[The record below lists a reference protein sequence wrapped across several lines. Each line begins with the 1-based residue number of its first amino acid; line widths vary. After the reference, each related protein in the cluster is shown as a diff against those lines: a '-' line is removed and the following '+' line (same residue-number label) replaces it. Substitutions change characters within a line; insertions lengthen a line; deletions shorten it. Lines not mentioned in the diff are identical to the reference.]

1 MKKILVSVVYEVS
14 RFIKMD
20 KFLRIFIK
28 FHGYCIAIVSSILTI
43 MLTGFLSSSVEA
55 HARWEDFLDIRF
67 TGIPVLVFGIAWMVA
82 NSLLIIGI
90 FKETKTFLYPF
101 CILFIL
107 EFFLMLLRDL
117 VLVIT
122 KDKWYE
128 TVFFNFTMPF
138 FLFIIPYVTLSMLA
152 LMRLFDID
160 PINRAEDNFV
170 RFDRSAADD
179 VDRVT
184 IRS

>member
-1 MKKILVSVVYEVS
+1 
-14 RFIKMD
+14 MD

-43 MLTGFLSSSVEA
+43 LFTGILSSNAES
-55 HARWEDFLDIRF
+55 HIQWEDFVDLRF
-67 TGIPVLVFGIAWMVA
+67 TGIPVLIFGITWMVA

-90 FKETKTFLYPF
+90 FKETKVFLYPF
-101 CILFIL
+101 CILFVIEL
-107 EFFLMLLRDL
+107 FLMLIRDL
-117 VLVIT
+117 FLVIT
-122 KDKWYE
+122 LDQWYR
-128 TVFFNFTMPF
+128 TAFFNITLPF
-138 FLFIIPYVTLSMLA
+138 FLFVIPYVTMSMFA

-170 RFDRSAADD
+170 RFDRSAAED

-184 IRS
+184 IRR